1 MRLRAVSLPTL
12 AALGAAVILA
22 TPAVAQVKVTQGSDR
37 IMVDVDGKPF
47 TALFT
52 SASATKPYLHPLR
65 AASGKIV
72 SRVWPMEEKEGEA
85 KDHIH
90 HRGLWFSHGDVNG
103 VDFWAND
110 ASQQKGKQG
119 TIRTKRITDLKS
131 GKKEG
136 SVSAAFEWLTPAGK
150 VLVNEARTMTF
161 HSHPTLR
168 IVDFDITLT
177 STEPA
182 KFGDTKEGT
191 FALRLAAPLDGKH
204 TGKMTSSTGAV
215 GEKAV
220 WGKAFP
226 WVDYAGTLEGEA
238 LGVAILDH
246 PSNPKHP
253 TYWHSRDYGLF
264 AANIFGERDF
274 FRDKTRD
281 GSLTLKPGETWRFR
295 YRVVVHPGD
304 AATAGIAKVYEE
316 WVKKTKK

>member
-1 MRLRAVSLPTL
+1 MRICV
-12 AALGAAVILA
+12 AALLAVC
-22 TPAVAQVKVTQGSDR
+22 AVAVPTASAQVKITQGSDR
-37 IMVDVDGKPF
+37 VMVEIDGKPF

-52 SASATKPYLHPLR
+52 SAGATKPYLHPIR
-65 AASGKIV
+65 SASGKIV

-110 ASQQKGKQG
+110 PSQMKGKQG
-119 TIRTKRITDLKS
+119 TIRTKRITALKS

-136 SVSAAFEWLTPAGK
+136 SLSAVFEWVSPAGK

-161 HSHPTLR
+161 YSDPTLR
-168 IVDFDITLT
+168 IIDLDINLT

-191 FALRLAAPLDGKH
+191 FALRLTAPLDGKH

-215 GEKAV
+215 GEKLV

-238 LGVAILDH
+238 LGVAFLDH
-246 PSNPKHP
+246 PGNPKHP
-253 TYWHSRDYGLF
+253 TFWHSRDYGLF
-264 AANIFGERDF
+264 AANIFGEHDF
-274 FRDKTRD
+274 FNDKTRD

-304 AATAGIAKVYEE
+304 HASAGIAKIYDD